1 MSRARLGALL
11 ALAGLAVAASALLAS
26 RGAAGDTLRLVAASP
41 DRGPAPPLAL
51 GHLPTS
57 GRGAG
62 RMYDLKRDR
71 GRKVLLYFRERVEC
85 DACWAQQRLLERT
98 GSLRRLGVQRVV
110 SIIRDPLRIVRDA
123 GAGNSARLPLSDVG
137 GSVFSSY
144 GLPVAGRR
152 GHSFV
157 LVGRDGRIEGRADY
171 VADAMVS
178 RPVALPA
185 LARALRR

>member
-11 ALAGLAVAASALLAS
+11 ALAGLAAAASALLAS
-26 RGAAGDTLRLVAASP
+26 RGAGGDTLRLVAASP
-41 DRGPAPPLAL
+41 DRGAAPPLAL

-123 GAGNSARLPLSDVG
+123 AAGNSARLPLSDVG

-157 LVGRDGRIEGRADY
+157 LVGRDGRIERRADY

>member
-26 RGAAGDTLRLVAASP
+26 RGAGGDTLRLVAASP
-41 DRGPAPPLAL
+41 DRGAAPPLAL

-123 GAGNSARLPLSDVG
+123 AAGNSARLPLSDVG

-157 LVGRDGRIEGRADY
+157 LVGRDGRIERRADY
-171 VADAMVS
+171 VADARIS
-178 RPVALPA
+178 RPVALAA

>member
-26 RGAAGDTLRLVAASP
+26 RGAAGDTLRLV
-41 DRGPAPPLAL
+41 
-51 GHLPTS
+51 
-57 GRGAG
+57 AG

-110 SIIRDPLRIVRDA
+110 TIIRDPLRIVRDA
-123 GAGNSARLPLSDVG
+123 AAGNSARLPLSDVG

-157 LVGRDGRIEGRADY
+157 LVGRDGRIERRADY
-171 VADAMVS
+171 VTDAMVS

-185 LARALRR
+185 LAPALRR